1 MERDSK
7 LTHCLCCAAEVASLI
22 DFGAMPLANTYNVT
36 ERFPL
41 RVNLCPSCQHLQ
53 LNESVDP
60 NILFREYSYFS
71 GTSRTALDFFAWFA
85 GHAKAMVSGAD
96 KVLDIACNDGSQL
109 DAFRELGLTTAGIDA
124 AENIATIAAQKGHL
138 IHCGLFESMNLRKV
152 PAFDIITAQNVLAHT
167 AQPERFLRRCGEM
180 MAPNA
185 RLFVTCSQAD
195 MIHEGDFDSI
205 YHEHIS
211 YFNANSMQKL
221 CRRAGLILLDIRM
234 HPIHGTSYIFIIGK
248 DGTPSESVSDRLA
261 LESSRGLYDS
271 FTYERW
277 VALVAEKIRK
287 KKREIER
294 AKADGYL
301 TVGCGAA
308 AKGISFLNA
317 AGVKLDLL
325 VDTTPAKHGKMAS
338 GMMIHPFE
346 HLASLDGAKVALVIL
361 AWNFEKELREN
372 IRRFRDKPGDIFLTT
387 K

>member
-1 MERDSK
+1 
-7 LTHCLCCAAEVASLI
+7 
-22 DFGAMPLANTYNVT
+22 
-36 ERFPL
+36 
-41 RVNLCPSCQHLQ
+41 
-53 LNESVDP
+53 
-60 NILFREYSYFS
+60 
-71 GTSRTALDFFAWFA
+71 
-85 GHAKAMVSGAD
+85 MVSGAD